1 MLPLKK
7 LFPAVALA
15 FSLAMSGCTS
25 MGLDT
30 FGFGVNQARS
40 DRAETL
46 ANKGDY
52 AGAAYLYENLARSNK
67 GNQRRTYLLKA
78 LDYYERAGDTAS
90 ASRIRVGIAN
100 EAVVTSNVTS
110 GEIAVLLPSSG
121 VYANAANAVRQG
133 MESVHA
139 RQPEGKRPTLRYID
153 SSDGKLAGA
162 IGQADSAAMI
172 IGPLSKAS
180 VQHVV
185 SKGKPNSTTITL
197 NQVSDYSPKGV
208 YQFGLS
214 PVAEGEMIAE
224 KTFADGHR
232 TASVIYPNTS
242 WGSRYEKGFRKHWQA
257 LGGTVA
263 GNVRY
268 AQNTDDFSSK
278 VKELMKNPSDAV
290 FIVAKPSKARQIRTQ
305 LLFAGNQNPAVYASS
320 TAYDRRLY
328 GHKDADFE
336 NVWIPV
342 LRWTVPGATP
352 ASIPSYQEL
361 ESGGAINPGLA
372 KFYAFG
378 IDAMLLALNAGDIS
392 RGKVIKGATGDLSL
406 DSNGVVR
413 RNMLWLH
420 YHNGTL
426 TQHQPRSS

>member
-7 LFPAVALA
+7 LFLAVVVGLTLA
-15 FSLAMSGCTS
+15 ISGCTS

-30 FGFGVNQARS
+30 FGIGVNQARS
-40 DRAETL
+40 DRAEAL

-52 AGAAYLYENLARSNK
+52 AGAAYLYEILARSNRGEK
-67 GNQRRTYLLKA
+67 RTKYLQKA
-78 LDYYERAGDTAS
+78 LSYYEAAGDQAS
-90 ASRIRVGIAN
+90 ASRIRIALAN
-100 EAVVTSNVTS
+100 EAVITSNVTT

-133 MESVHA
+133 IEAMHA
-139 RQPEGKRPTLRYID
+139 RQPEGKRPALRYID
-153 SSDGKLAGA
+153 SSNLAGA

-172 IGPLSKAS
+172 LGPLSKPS
-180 VQHVV
+180 VQKVV
-185 SKGKPNSTTITL
+185 SKGLNTTTITL
-197 NQVSDYSPKGV
+197 NQVSNYSPKGV

-224 KTFADGHR
+224 KAWADGHR
-232 TASVIYPNTS
+232 TASIIYPDTS
-242 WGSRYEKGFRKHWQA
+242 WGSRYEKGFRQRWRSM
-257 LGGTVA
+257 GGAVA
-263 GNVRY
+263 GRVRY
-268 AQNTDDFSSK
+268 AQGAAIFENT
-278 VKELMKNPSDAV
+278 VKTLMTTPADAV
-290 FIVAKPSKARQIRTQ
+290 FIVAKPSKAREIRSQ
-305 LLFAGNQNPAVYASS
+305 MLLASGQNPAVYASS

-328 GHKDADFE
+328 GHKDANFE

-352 ASIPSYQEL
+352 ASIPSYQEI
-361 ESGGAINPGLA
+361 EARGAINPGLA

-406 DSNGVVR
+406 DSNGVIR

-420 YHNGTL
+420 YHNGAL

>member
-7 LFPAVALA
+7 LFPAIVVGL
-15 FSLAMSGCTS
+15 SLAISGCTS

-30 FGFGVNQARS
+30 FGIGVNQARS

-52 AGAAYLYENLARSNK
+52 AGAAYLYELLARSNR
-67 GNQRRTYLLKA
+67 GGQRTRCLQKA
-78 LDYYERAGDTAS
+78 LTYYDRAGDQAS
-90 ASRIRVGIAN
+90 ASRIRAALSN

-110 GEIAVLLPSSG
+110 GEVAVLLPSSG
-121 VYANAANAVRQG
+121 PYAGAANAVRQG
-133 MESVHA
+133 IEAMHA
-139 RQPEGKRPTLRYID
+139 RQPEGKRPALRYID
-153 SSDGKLAGA
+153 SSNLAGA
-162 IGQADSAAMI
+162 IGEADSAAMI
-172 IGPLSKAS
+172 LGPLSKPS
-180 VQHVV
+180 VQKVV
-185 SKGKPNSTTITL
+185 SKGLNTTTITL
-197 NQVSDYSPKGV
+197 NQVSNYSPKGV

-224 KTFADGHR
+224 KAWADGHR
-232 TASVIYPNTS
+232 TASIIYPDTS
-242 WGSRYEKGFRKHWQA
+242 WGSRYEKGFRQRWSSM
-257 LGGTVA
+257 GGAIA
-263 GNVRY
+263 GRVRY
-268 AQNTDDFSSK
+268 AQGAAIFENS
-278 VKELMKNPSDAV
+278 VKTLMTTPADTV
-290 FIVAKPSKARQIRTQ
+290 FIVAKPSKARKIRSQI
-305 LLFAGNQNPAVYASS
+305 LLTGGQNTTAYASS

-328 GHKDADFE
+328 GHKDANFK

-352 ASIPSYQEL
+352 ASIPSYKEI
-361 ESGGAINPGLA
+361 EARGSINPGLA

-392 RGKVIKGATGDLSL
+392 RGKVLKGATGDLSL

-420 YHNGTL
+420 YNNGKL
-426 TQHQPRSS
+426 MQYQPVGKK

>member
-7 LFPAVALA
+7 LFPAVVLA
-15 FSLAMSGCTS
+15 FSLAISGCTS

-30 FGFGVNQARS
+30 FGFGVDKARS

-52 AGAAYLYENLARSNK
+52 SGAAYLYENLARSNK
-67 GNQRRTYLLKA
+67 GNQRREYLQRA
-78 LDYYERAGDTAS
+78 LMYYERAGDDAS
-90 ASRIRVGIAN
+90 AARIRMALSN
-100 EAVVTSNVTS
+100 EAVVTSNVTT

-121 VYANAANAVRQG
+121 VYANAAKAVRQG
-133 MESVHA
+133 IDSVHA

-153 SSDGKLAGA
+153 SSGNLADA

-172 IGPLSKAS
+172 IGPLSKPS
-180 VQHVV
+180 VQKVT
-185 SKGKPNSTTITL
+185 STDQHSSPTITL
-197 NQVSDYSPKGV
+197 NQVSNYSPRGV

-214 PVAEGEMIAE
+214 PVAEGEIIAE
-224 KTFADGHR
+224 KAWNDGHR
-232 TASVIYPNTS
+232 TASIIYPNTS
-242 WGSRYEKGFRKHWQA
+242 WGSRYEKGFRQRWHS
-257 LGGTVA
+257 LGGAVTARVIYPQEAGSFTNTVNSA
-263 GNVRY
+263 TKTP
-268 AQNTDDFSSK
+268 ADT
-278 VKELMKNPSDAV
+278 V
-290 FIVAKPSKARQIRTQ
+290 FIVAKPSKARKIRAQ
-305 LLFAGNQNPAVYASS
+305 LLLAGSQNPAVYASS

-328 GHKDADFE
+328 GHKDSNFE

-342 LRWTVPGATP
+342 LRWSVPGATP
-352 ASIPSYQEL
+352 ASIPTYQEL

-378 IDAMLLALNAGDIS
+378 IDAMLLAMNAGDIS
-392 RGKVIKGATGDLSL
+392 RGKTIKGATGDLSL
-406 DSNGVVR
+406 DSNGIVR

-426 TQHQPRSS
+426 TQHQPRS

>member
-1 MLPLKK
+1 
-7 LFPAVALA
+7 
-15 FSLAMSGCTS
+15 

-30 FGFGVNQARS
+30 FGIGVNQARA

-52 AGAAYLYENLARSNK
+52 AGAAYLYENLARSNRGQK
-67 GNQRRTYLLKA
+67 RRNYLQQA
-78 LDYYERAGDTAS
+78 LNYYERAGDTVS
-90 ASRIRVGIAN
+90 ASRIRIGIAN
-100 EAVVTSNVTS
+100 EATTTSNITT

-121 VYANAANAVRQG
+121 VYANAANAVRRG

-162 IGQADSAAMI
+162 IGEADSAAMI

-180 VQHVV
+180 VKHVV

-214 PVAEGEMIAE
+214 PIAEGEMIAE
-224 KTFADGHR
+224 KAWTDGHR
-232 TASVIYPNTS
+232 TTAVIYPDTS
-242 WGSRYEKGFRKHWQA
+242 WGSRYEKGFRRSWKS
-257 LGGTVA
+257 LGGVVA
-263 GNVRY
+263 GSVRY
-268 AQNTDDFSSK
+268 AQNSTSFGDK
-278 VKELMKNPSDAV
+278 VKKLMKNPADAV
-290 FIVAKPSKARQIRTQ
+290 FIVAKPSKARQIRVQ
-305 LLFAGNQNPAVYASS
+305 LLSADSQNPAVYASS

-342 LRWTVPGATP
+342 LRWTVPGSTSA
-352 ASIPSYQEL
+352 AIPSYQEL

-378 IDAMLLALNAGDIS
+378 IDAMLLAMNAGDIS

>member
-1 MLPLKK
+1 
-7 LFPAVALA
+7 
-15 FSLAMSGCTS
+15 

-30 FGFGVNQARS
+30 FGIGVNQARS
-40 DRAETL
+40 DRAEAL

-52 AGAAYLYENLARSNK
+52 AGAAYLYEILARSNR
-67 GNQRRTYLLKA
+67 GGQRTKHLQKA
-78 LDYYERAGDTAS
+78 LTYYERAGDQAS
-90 ASRIRVGIAN
+90 ASRIRAALSN
-100 EAVVTSNVTS
+100 EAVVTSNVTT
-110 GEIAVLLPSSG
+110 GEVAVMLPSSG
-121 VYANAANAVRQG
+121 AYAGAANAVRQG
-133 MESVHA
+133 IEAMHA

-153 SSDGKLAGA
+153 SSDLAGA

-172 IGPLSKAS
+172 LGPLSKPS
-180 VQHVV
+180 VQKVV
-185 SKGKPNSTTITL
+185 SKGLNSTAITL
-197 NQVSDYSPKGV
+197 NQVSNYSPKGV

-224 KTFADGHR
+224 KAWADGHR
-232 TASVIYPNTS
+232 TASIIYPDTS
-242 WGSRYEKGFRKHWQA
+242 WGSRYEKGFRQRWSSM
-257 LGGTVA
+257 GGAIA
-263 GNVRY
+263 GRVRY
-268 AQNTDDFSSK
+268 AQGATVFENS
-278 VKELMKNPSDAV
+278 VKTLMTKPADAV
-290 FIVAKPSKARQIRTQ
+290 FIVAKPSKARNIRAQ
-305 LLFAGNQNPAVYASS
+305 LLLAGGQNAIVYASS

-328 GHKDADFE
+328 GHKDANFE

-352 ASIPSYQEL
+352 ATIPSYQEI
-361 ESGGAINPGLA
+361 ESRGAINPGLA

-420 YHNGTL
+420 YYDGKL
-426 TQHQPRSS
+426 AQHQPGGKK

>member
-7 LFPAVALA
+7 LFPAVVLA
-15 FSLAMSGCTS
+15 FSLAISGCTS

-30 FGFGVNQARS
+30 FGIGVNQARS

-52 AGAAYLYENLARSNK
+52 AGAAYLYELLARSNK
-67 GNQRRTYLLKA
+67 GKRRTEYLQRA
-78 LDYYERAGDTAS
+78 LTYYETAGDEAS
-90 ASRIRVGIAN
+90 ASRIRVALAN
-100 EAVVTSNVTS
+100 EAVVTSNVTT

-121 VYANAANAVRQG
+121 VYANAANAVRRG
-133 MESVHA
+133 IEAVYT

-153 SSDGKLAGA
+153 SSNLADA

-172 IGPLSKAS
+172 LGPLSKPS
-180 VQHVV
+180 VQQVV
-185 SKGKPNSTTITL
+185 SKGLNSTTITL
-197 NQVSDYSPKGV
+197 NQVSNYSPKGV

-224 KTFADGHR
+224 KAFADGHR
-232 TASVIYPNTS
+232 TASIIYPDTS
-242 WGSRYEKGFRKHWQA
+242 WGSRYEKGFRQRWYS
-257 LGGTVA
+257 LGGSVTARVIYPQGAGSFTNTVGSA
-263 GNVRY
+263 
-268 AQNTDDFSSK
+268 
-278 VKELMKNPSDAV
+278 MKTPADTV
-290 FIVAKPSKARQIRTQ
+290 FIVAKPGKARKIRAQ
-305 LLFAGNQNPAVYASS
+305 LLLAGDRNPAVYASS

-328 GHKDADFE
+328 GLKDSNFE

-342 LRWTVPGATP
+342 LRWTVPGTTS

-378 IDAMLLALNAGDIS
+378 IDAMLLALNAGDVS
-392 RGKVIKGATGDLSL
+392 RGKVLKGATGDLSL
-406 DSNGVVR
+406 DSNGIIR

-420 YHNGTL
+420 YHNGAL
-426 TQHQPRSS
+426 TQHQPGSKK

>member
-1 MLPLKK
+1 
-7 LFPAVALA
+7 
-15 FSLAMSGCTS
+15 

-30 FGFGVNQARS
+30 FGIGVNQARS

-52 AGAAYLYENLARSNK
+52 AGAAYLYELQARSNK
-67 GNQRRTYLLKA
+67 GKRRTEYLQRA
-78 LDYYERAGDTAS
+78 LTYYERAGDDAS
-90 ASRIRVGIAN
+90 ASRIRVALAN

-121 VYANAANAVRQG
+121 VYANAANAVRRG
-133 MESVHA
+133 IESVHA

-153 SSDGKLAGA
+153 SSNLADV
-162 IGQADSAAMI
+162 IGQADSAVMI
-172 IGPLSKAS
+172 LGPLSKPS
-180 VQHVV
+180 VQQVV
-185 SKGKPNSTTITL
+185 SKGLNSTTITL
-197 NQVSDYSPKGV
+197 NQVSNYSPKGV

-224 KTFADGHR
+224 KAFADGHR
-232 TASVIYPNTS
+232 TASIIYPDTS
-242 WGSRYEKGFRKHWQA
+242 WGSRYEKGFRQRWYS
-257 LGGTVA
+257 LGGAVTARVIYPQGANSFTNTVDSA
-263 GNVRY
+263 TKTP
-268 AQNTDDFSSK
+268 ADT
-278 VKELMKNPSDAV
+278 V
-290 FIVAKPSKARQIRTQ
+290 FIVAKPSKARKIRAQ
-305 LLFAGNQNPAVYASS
+305 LLLTGKQNTEVYASS

-328 GHKDADFE
+328 GHKDANFE
-336 NVWIPV
+336 NVWIPS

-361 ESGGAINPGLA
+361 KSGGAINPGLA

-378 IDAMLLALNAGDIS
+378 IDAMLLALNAGDVS
-392 RGKVIKGATGDLSL
+392 RGKVLKGATGDLSL
-406 DSNGVVR
+406 DSNGIIR

-426 TQHQPRSS
+426 TLHQPGIKK